1 MLHERWLRITYNDK
15 QSSFTELRNKDSY
28 VTVHIINIQVIVS
41 EMFRFYNV
49 LPPPLMNQIFKLRA
63 ENSYIL
69 RHVSEFF

>member
-15 QSSFTELRNKDSY
+15 QSSFTELRNKESY

-49 LPPPLMNQIFKLRA
+49 LPPPLMNQIFKLRV
-63 ENSYIL
+63 ENSYNL

>member
-49 LPPPLMNQIFKLRA
+49 LPPPLMNQIFKLRV
-63 ENSYIL
+63 ENSYNV

>member
-28 VTVHIINIQVIVS
+28 VSVHIINIQVIVS

-49 LPPPLMNQIFKLRA
+49 LPPPLMNQIFKLRV
-63 ENSYIL
+63 ENSYNL

>member
-49 LPPPLMNQIFKLRA
+49 LPPPLMNQIFKLRV
-63 ENSYIL
+63 ENSYNL

>member
-28 VTVHIINIQVIVS
+28 VTVHIINIQVLVS

-49 LPPPLMNQIFKLRA
+49 LPPPLMNQIFKLRV
-63 ENSYIL
+63 ENSYNL

>member
-49 LPPPLMNQIFKLRA
+49 LPPPLMNQIFKLRV
-63 ENSYIL
+63 ENSYNL
-69 RHVSEFF
+69 RHVSKFF